1 MIFSALTSLVLTGIF
16 TSTVGARGGAFNSTS
31 KLLTGGTV
39 IAFDAEAESIQVIRN
54 GSVLI
59 VDGSIEAVYSG
70 HYNGTVPSSL
80 DIVNTTGDII
90 TPGFIDTHRHS
101 WQTAYKTIASNTTL
115 AEYFDRYGEFAVNG
129 EYSAEDVYISQ
140 LAGLYEAMNAGVT
153 TILDHAHHT
162 WSNETT
168 DAGLAATIDSGARMF
183 WCYTFHNVTNFT
195 FAEQVNNFEEI
206 ASSGRFDGTVTS
218 LGIAYDGFNPGSPAQ
233 TERVIELARKYNV
246 SAITTH
252 SLQGIWGA
260 INSPEDLNALG
271 ILNTTIPVVF
281 SHASFLTGEGASL
294 LRSTNQYIS
303 ITPESEMHYGH
314 DHPRS
319 HLIQDQ
325 TALGVDTHFT
335 YSTDILTQAR
345 LWLQSARVAF
355 YRWVLQNWNIPAN
368 SPMSVDQAFLLATRK
383 GGLALRRPDLG
394 IIAPGAKADVVV
406 WDGNTPGMLGWDD
419 PVAAIILH
427 ANVGDI
433 KHVLVDGD
441 FKKRDGKIVS
451 STYPA
456 VRDRFL
462 ATARKIQAIWKAK
475 PYPVLEG
482 DFPESGFA
490 YGRVPLADT
499 QRGEG
504 NGYGEQFL

>member
-1 MIFSALTSLVLTGIF
+1 M
-16 TSTVGARGGAFNSTS
+16 
-31 KLLTGGTV
+31 
-39 IAFDAEAESIQVIRN
+39 RN
-54 GSVLI
+54 
-59 VDGSIEAVYSG
+59 
-70 HYNGTVPSSL
+70 
-80 DIVNTTGDII
+80 
-90 TPGFIDTHRHS
+90 
-101 WQTAYKTIASNTTL
+101 QT
-115 AEYFDRYGEFAVNG
+115 
-129 EYSAEDVYISQ
+129 EDVYISQ

-153 TILDHAHHT
+153 TILDHAHHI
-162 WSNETT
+162 WSNDTT
-168 DAGLAATIDSGARMF
+168 EAGLTATIDSGARMF
-183 WCYTFHNVTNFT
+183 WCYTFHNVTNYTFT
-195 FAEQVNNFEEI
+195 EQVNKFEEL
-206 ASSGRFDGTVTS
+206 ANSGRFDGTATS
-218 LGIAYDGFNPGSPAQ
+218 LGIAYDGFNPGSPAE
-233 TERVIELARKYNV
+233 TEKVIELAKEYNV
-246 SAITTH
+246 SVITTH

-260 INSPEDLNALG
+260 INSPEDLNDLG

-314 DHPRS
+314 DHPHS

-325 TALGVDTHFT
+325 AALGVDTHFT

-355 YRWVLQNWNIPAN
+355 YRWVLQNWNIPSN
-368 SPMSVDQAFLLATRK
+368 NPMSVDQAFLLATRK

-394 IIAPGAKADVVV
+394 VIAVGAKADVVV

-419 PVAAIILH
+419 PVAAVILH

-433 KHVLVDGD
+433 KHVLVDGK
-441 FKKRDGKIVS
+441 FQKQDGKIVS

-456 VRDRFL
+456 VRERFL
-462 ATARKIQAIWKAK
+462 ATAKKIQAIWKTKA
-475 PYPVLEG
+475 YPVLEG
-482 DFPESGFA
+482 EFPESGFS

-499 QRGEG
+499 QTGEG